1 LDHPSFLIKFGNCVV
16 FNRYWKKYKKY
27 LRKGEKQG
35 WGVLS
40 RVRKIKRIVVK
51 FGDFVNTEI

>member
-1 LDHPSFLIKFGNCVV
+1 MIKFGNCVV